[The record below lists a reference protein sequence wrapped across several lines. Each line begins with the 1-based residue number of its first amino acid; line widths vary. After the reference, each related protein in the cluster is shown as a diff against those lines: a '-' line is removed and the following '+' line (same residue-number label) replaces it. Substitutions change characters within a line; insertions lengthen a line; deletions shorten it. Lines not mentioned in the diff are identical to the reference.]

1 MMTLFLKLPGL
12 ALAAFFLCLAPGM
25 SGQCDIDFDFG
36 EALFAVSPD
45 PALGETFVDGMLDES
60 YFDVLHI
67 LIPVDAS
74 AILPDFN
81 LPVDSVVV
89 QPNSTIIEDGSVVY
103 QGVVFTDTVTQEQFF
118 ADEIGLEI
126 LFNNNGDSGNPSG
139 FLAGEQYCAAIQGAP
154 NRSGIYRISIDVFG
168 WATVFVPV
176 NVPTSFDNFTLRVN
190 CPLLEDVS
198 VTNVNSDD
206 GTQGTLTAM
215 LADGVEATEV
225 VWFNAFGDQIGTGMS
240 VSVDNAGSFSVQ
252 ITSADCQSLFGG
264 WLVGDDAVE
273 CALTASVEVIN
284 TDLGQFNGSASVSV
298 SGAVGTWTANW
309 YSGSGILVGTG
320 EVLSGLGEGDYSVV
334 VSDDSGCSVEVE
346 DINVLTGL
354 SDVAQLD
361 LSAFPN
367 PASAELSCPG
377 IMPGDAWAVLATN
390 GTKVRGGLSA
400 TSGWTL
406 DVSSL
411 EAGMYLLVVTR
422 QGVRQVQ
429 RVQVTH

>member
-1 MMTLFLKLPGL
+1 MTLFLKLPGL
-12 ALAAFFLCLAPGM
+12 ALAAFFLCLAPRM
-25 SGQCDIDFDFG
+25 WGQCDIDFDFG
-36 EALFAVSPD
+36 EATFGVSPD
-45 PALGETFVDGMLDES
+45 PDMGETFLDGMLDES

-67 LIPVDAS
+67 LIPANAAGIDS
-74 AILPDFN
+74 AYPPT
-81 LPVDSVVV
+81 LPVDSVIVLA
-89 QPNSTIIEDGSVVY
+89 NSIDGAGAY
-103 QGVVFTDTVTQEQFF
+103 QGIVFTDTVTQEQFF
-118 ADEIGLEI
+118 ADEIGLEV
-126 LFNNNGDSGNPSG
+126 LFNNNGDSGNSSA
-139 FLAGEQYCAAIQGAP
+139 FLGGEQYCAAIQGVP
-154 NRSGIYRISIDVFG
+154 NRSGIYRISIDIQA
-168 WATVFVPV
+168 WATIFTPF
-176 NVPTSFDNFTLRVN
+176 NAPYTFDNFTLRVN

-273 CALTASVEVIN
+273 CALTASVEVTN

-320 EVLSGLGEGDYSVV
+320 EVLSGLGEGAYSVV
-334 VSDDSGCSVEVE
+334 VLDESGCAAEVE

-354 SDVAQLD
+354 SDVAQMD
-361 LSAFPN
+361 LSTFPN
-367 PASAELSCPG
+367 PASEEIFCPG
-377 IMPGDAWAVLATN
+377 IMPGDVWAVLAMN
-390 GTKVRGGLSA
+390 GAKVRAGLSG

-411 EAGMYLLVVTR
+411 ETGMYLLVVTR
-422 QGVRQVQ
+422 QGVSQVQ
-429 RVQVTH
+429 QVQVTH